1 MTKTLTIIVYHGKQG
16 DEYLLAETAAQ
27 KTAVLRSL
35 FERLDESGYY
45 RDEVQ
50 YLELARAGNKAAIR
64 GILESRSNCG
74 FEYEDWDFEE
84 VEIP

>member
-1 MTKTLTIIVYHGKQG
+1 
-16 DEYLLAETAAQ
+16 
-27 KTAVLRSL
+27 L
-35 FERLDESGYY
+35 FDRLDKAGYY
-45 RDEVQ
+45 RGEDVQ